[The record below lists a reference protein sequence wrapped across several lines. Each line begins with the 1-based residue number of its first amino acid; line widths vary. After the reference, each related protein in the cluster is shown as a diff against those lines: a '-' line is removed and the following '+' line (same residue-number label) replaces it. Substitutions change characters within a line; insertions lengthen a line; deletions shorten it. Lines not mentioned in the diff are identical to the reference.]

1 MSRPSHRNGLVLALA
16 CVLGVP
22 AVSVA
27 QQAVPL
33 AAAPLHILAGK
44 SVVIHLETR
53 LKRVLLS
60 NPAVIDALA
69 TDRNEVVVEAK
80 APGTSSL
87 ILWDES
93 GTSRM
98 MDVTVDLD
106 VASLRT
112 AIDQSYPGRAVEVEA
127 DGDRLIL
134 TGRVPSQRAE
144 DELVKMAGVYSKD
157 VVDSLAQQ
165 SSHQRQILLEVKVAE
180 VDRTRLD
187 QMGFNFLSTGAGN
200 TLGTLSTQQY
210 GPITGA
216 GGSPVQITGGTP
228 GVPAS
233 ASGNFGLSD
242 LLNIFVFNP
251 SINFGAVIK
260 ALQENSVLQIL
271 AEPNLLALS
280 GAKASFLAGGE
291 FPFPVVQ
298 GGQNLGVVT
307 IQFRPFGV
315 RLDFNGTI
323 GDDNTVR
330 LQVAPEVSSLD
341 FTNAITI
348 SGFTVPAI
356 ATRRAETEVELRDGQ
371 SFAIAGLLNEQ
382 DTAQLS
388 KIPGIGD
395 IPILG
400 KLFQSRSIQ
409 KSKSELVVLVTP
421 RIVDPIGT
429 GAQMTATP
437 ALVVPPLDIKK
448 YDPGIPGNKQ
458 LQQAAPNS
466 PAK

>member
-1 MSRPSHRNGLVLALA
+1 M
-16 CVLGVP
+16 
-22 AVSVA
+22 
-27 QQAVPL
+27 
-33 AAAPLHILAGK
+33 
-44 SVVIHLETR
+44 
-53 LKRVLLS
+53 
-60 NPAVIDALA
+60 
-69 TDRNEVVVEAK
+69 
-80 APGTSSL
+80 
-87 ILWDES
+87 
-93 GTSRM
+93 
-98 MDVTVDLD
+98 
-106 VASLRT
+106 
-112 AIDQSYPGRAVEVEA
+112 
-127 DGDRLIL
+127 
-134 TGRVPSQRAE
+134 
-144 DELVKMAGVYSKD
+144 
-157 VVDSLAQQ
+157 
-165 SSHQRQILLEVKVAE
+165 
-180 VDRTRLD
+180 
-187 QMGFNFLSTGAGN
+187 
-200 TLGTLSTQQY
+200 
-210 GPITGA
+210 
-216 GGSPVQITGGTP
+216 QITGGTA

-260 ALQENSVLQIL
+260 ALQENSARQIL

-280 GAKASFLAGGE
+280 GSKASFLAGGE

-341 FTNAITI
+341 FANAITI

-409 KSKSELVVLVTP
+409 KSKSELVVL
-421 RIVDPIGT
+421 RCRCASSIRS
-429 GAQMTATP
+429 AP
-437 ALVVPPLDIKK
+437 AHR
-448 YDPGIPGNKQ
+448 
-458 LQQAAPNS
+458 
-466 PAK
+466 